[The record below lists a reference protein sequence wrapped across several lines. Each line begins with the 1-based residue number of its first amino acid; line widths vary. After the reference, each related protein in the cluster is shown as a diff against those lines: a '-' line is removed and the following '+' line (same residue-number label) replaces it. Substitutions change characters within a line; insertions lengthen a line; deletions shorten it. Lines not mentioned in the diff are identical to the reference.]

1 MIRHIL
7 LIFASTLS
15 FFPLFAQV
23 DDPACDG
30 ERLVAPVFTEVQ
42 VTEDIVFGVGTD
54 VSGNNFDLLMDVY
67 EPVGDN
73 LEQRPVVV
81 LAHGGSFLAGTR
93 RNPVMVNT
101 CTALAERGYVA
112 ASIEYT
118 LWPLLMGFPDSLD
131 LINVVVSSLG
141 DMRTAIRYFNEDGLT
156 DNQFRVNPNVITAG
170 GYSAG
175 AIIAS
180 HHGIM
185 DSTDE
190 LPDFIVDALEVQGGI
205 DSLGTNLEYSDD
217 VISIIN
223 LSGSIYD
230 VDFIDE
236 NSIPIFSS
244 HGDVDET
251 VPYMFGITGGVLYSH
266 GSYNITQRYNELG
279 LENQLFTFNGGGHTD
294 IFNASNFTDDLGEM
308 YANMFVWNKDQVCNR
323 ISTSSEELFT
333 TSAKIYPNP
342 VQEELN
348 IELPNDLEVNYIIE
362 IFDQIGQL
370 VYAGSYQSNVKN
382 TININGLANGL
393 YITKISFDEKY
404 SPISHRIVIAK

>member
-1 MIRHIL
+1 MIRYIL
-7 LIFASTLS
+7 LIFASVLVTFS
-15 FFPLFAQV
+15 LFAQV

-42 VTEDIVFGVGTD
+42 VTENVVYGVGTD

-73 LEQRPVVV
+73 VEQRPVVV
-81 LAHGGSFLAGTR
+81 MAHGGSFIAGTR
-93 RNPVMVNT
+93 RNPVMVQT

-131 LINVVVSSLG
+131 LINVVVSSMG

-156 DNQFRVNPNVITAG
+156 DNEFRVNPNVISVG

-175 AIIAS
+175 AIIAC

-185 DSTDE
+185 DDTDD
-190 LPDFIVDALEVQGGI
+190 LPPFIVDALAVQGGL

-217 VISIIN
+217 VLSILN
-223 LSGSIYD
+223 LSGAIYD

-236 NSIPIFSS
+236 NSTPIFSS
-244 HGDVDET
+244 HGDMDET
-251 VPYMFGITGGVLYSH
+251 VPYMFGVTGGVLTSN
-266 GSYNITQRYNELG
+266 GSYNIAQRYNGLG
-279 LENQLFTFNGGGHTD
+279 LANQLYTFEGGGHTD
-294 IFNASNFTDDLGEM
+294 IFSDAVFADDLNEM
-308 YANMFVWNKDQVCNR
+308 YNNLFIWNKDQVCNR
-323 ISTSSEELFT
+323 VPTSSEDLFI

-342 VQEELN
+342 VQDYLN
-348 IELPNDLEVNYIIE
+348 IELPNDLGTEHKVEVFN
-362 IFDQIGQL
+362 QVGQL
-370 VYAGSYQSNVKN
+370 VYLGASNSNIKS
-382 TININGLANGL
+382 TINLNGLSNGL

>member
-7 LIFASTLS
+7 LIFASVLVS
-15 FFPLFAQV
+15 FSLLAQV
-23 DDPACDG
+23 DDPACEG
-30 ERLVAPVFTEVQ
+30 ERLIAPVFTEVQ
-42 VTEDIVFGVGTD
+42 ITENVVYGVGTD

-67 EPVGDN
+67 EPVGDE

-81 LAHGGSFLAGTR
+81 LAHGGSFIAGTR

-101 CTALAERGYVA
+101 CNALAERGYVA

-156 DNQFRVNPNVITAG
+156 DNQFRVNPNVISAG

-175 AIIAS
+175 AIIAC

-185 DSTDE
+185 DSSDE
-190 LPDFIVDALEVQGGI
+190 LPAFIVDALATQGGI

-217 VISIIN
+217 VLSILN

-236 NSIPIFSS
+236 NSVPIFSS
-244 HGDVDET
+244 HGNVDET
-251 VPYMFGITGGVLYSH
+251 VPYMFGLTGGVLYSH

-279 LENQLFTFNGGGHTD
+279 LGNQLFTFDGGGHTD
-294 IFNASNFTDDLGEM
+294 IFNESNFADDLSEM
-308 YANMFVWNKDQVCNR
+308 YANLFIWNKDQVCNR
-323 ISTSSEELFT
+323 IETSAKDLFT
-333 TSAKIYPNP
+333 TSAKVYPNP
-342 VQEELN
+342 VQDQLN
-348 IELPNDLEVNYIIE
+348 IELPNDLETDHKVE
-362 IFDQIGQL
+362 IFNQVGQL
-370 VYAGSYQSNVKN
+370 VYSGKSNADIKS
-382 TININGLANGL
+382 TINLSALSNGL
-393 YITKISFDEKY
+393 YITKISFEKKY